1 VDAQTWAALVAA
13 IAAAGGTLIALGAL
27 AYSRR
32 AGSAADRA
40 ARAAEE
46 QTKIQQQLRIESA
59 QPYVWVDIRADEAV
73 GTLLNLVLG
82 NSGPTVARNVHVQVA
97 PPLPTIAQ
105 LRDRVEAAQARLADG
120 ISSLPPGRVITW
132 PLGQG
137 FNLLAADGPQI
148 HTFTVKADGP
158 FGPVPPL
165 TYKLNLSDLRG
176 TLDRPA
182 GSLHQL
188 TKAVEH
194 VSRKL
199 DSRLPLHDEQH
210 PPAAPAS

>member
-1 VDAQTWAALVAA
+1 MDAQTWAALVAA
-13 IAAAGGTLIALGAL
+13 IAAGGGTLVALWAL
-27 AYSRR
+27 AYSRK
-32 AGSAADRA
+32 AVSAADRA

-73 GTLLNLVLG
+73 GTLLNLVIG
-82 NSGPTVARNVHVQVA
+82 NSGPTLARNVRVHVT
-97 PPLPTIAQ
+97 PPLPTIDQ

-137 FNLLAADGPQI
+137 FNLLAADSP
-148 HTFTVKADGP
+148 HARTFTVAADGP

-165 TYKLNLSDLRG
+165 TYTVDLADLRG
-176 TLDRPA
+176 ALDRPA

-188 TKAVEH
+188 TKAVED

-199 DSRLPLHDEQH
+199 DSRMPLYDEPR